1 MFQFLNFVVVV
12 VPDDSVN
19 ETPSSIEG
27 NPSLPIDTSVTPSI
41 STEVTAPINTEVAAP
56 NSMEVAA
63 PISTEVAAPRST
75 EVPPSVPAKVLNVA
89 GGPEP
94 AMDVDV
100 EGAVNGVFSF
110 V

>member
-63 PISTEVAAPRST
+63 PISTEV
-75 EVPPSVPAKVLNVA
+75 PPSVPAKVLNVA